1 MDGLFD
7 GQGVEWSDFAR
18 LQSLQNQQKSL
29 ESQRK
34 ILQELRKSK
43 GEKAEG
49 PPCPACGLALP
60 ADAAQKKYIKCGSC
74 QSDLTWSVVN
84 KGFPAVPQIAK
95 AAAATPP
102 APKSRKPK
110 LRTIHC
116 PHCGGD
122 LPEDARS
129 QRYRKCK
136 HCSGDLHWHNGSA
149 FRDAEERTS
158 FITRQNNRRIRSQ
171 GKNAVREAE
180 IARRKFLRTQG
191 TSPPQRPVNDTC
203 DGLATTH
210 NEGVSAQSQNVS
222 APPLITAAAV
232 MALCERTGMTMM
244 ECKEAIEACGGDSHT
259 AEIRLTSRKSKR

>member
-1 MDGLFD
+1 MNDWL
-7 GQGVEWSDFAR
+7 E
-18 LQSLQNQQKSL
+18 LQRMGIANSQANAQKKQTDELLKAQNQTNKLL
-29 ESQRK
+29 EEAARA
-34 ILQELRKSK
+34 QELKKSK

-49 PPCPACGLALP
+49 PPCPACGLTLP
-60 ADAAQKKYIKCGSC
+60 ADAGQKKYIKCGSC

-84 KGFPAVPQIAK
+84 KGCPAVPQIAK
-95 AAAATPP
+95 C
-102 APKSRKPK
+102 KPK
-110 LRTIHC
+110 LTTIHC

-129 QRYRKCK
+129 QRYRKCR
-136 HCSGDLHWHNGSA
+136 HCSGDLHWHDGSA
-149 FRDAEERTS
+149 FRDAEERAS

-191 TSPPQRPVNDTC
+191 TSPPRRVNDKC

-210 NEGVSAQSQNVS
+210 NEGVSSQSQKVS

-232 MALCERTGMTMM
+232 MALRERTGMTMM